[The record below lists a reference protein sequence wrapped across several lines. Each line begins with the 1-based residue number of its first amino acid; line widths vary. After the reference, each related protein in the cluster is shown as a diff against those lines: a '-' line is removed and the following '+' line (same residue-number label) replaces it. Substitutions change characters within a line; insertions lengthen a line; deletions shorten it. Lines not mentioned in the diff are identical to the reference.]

1 MSKKAIHESVELE
14 EQPTIVKFN
23 SYPSTTYINEHHLQS
38 TGNYE
43 QFSYTGNK
51 EQIDAKFQELKGDY
65 IANVGYKVSLTRTR
79 LNGYVW
85 KLDVKIDELEVKDPD
100 AEVSA
105 EDEKSLSQKYG
116 TKGSPKL
123 KSVEISTQ
131 DENILLHDKY
141 KGVPP
146 INLGVIKMYQDGA
159 LEGDLIPD
167 PADPSKSY
175 TCGHW
180 MHWSDDLVQMAL
192 KYKTYK
198 VPNIVL
204 TFTYFSKQKPE
215 IDMEIPKFFKSG
227 DTFCGGYK
235 APEGWQA
242 MFGGRGS
249 ERTEEK
255 KGFVVTETYSIG
267 KYPTELYETEKK

>member
-14 EQPTIVKFN
+14 QQPTIVKFN

-105 EDEKSLSQKYG
+105 EDEQSLSQKYG
-116 TKGSPKL
+116 TKGNPRL
-123 KSVEISTQ
+123 KSVNISLTDQ
-131 DENILLHDKY
+131 DILLHDKY
-141 KGVPP
+141 KNVPP
-146 INLGVIKMYQDGA
+146 INLGVIRMYQDGA
-159 LEGDLIPD
+159 LESDLIPD
-167 PADPSKSY
+167 PADPSISH
-175 TCGHW
+175 TCGEW

-204 TFTYFSKQKPE
+204 TFTYFSKQKPAL
-215 IDMEIPKFFKSG
+215 DTEIPKFYNSG
-227 DTFCGGYK
+227 DSFCDGYK
-235 APEGWQA
+235 VPEGWQA

-267 KYPTELYETEKK
+267 KYPIEIYEKEN

>member
-1 MSKKAIHESVELE
+1 MSKKAIHESVDLE
-14 EQPTIVKFN
+14 QQPTIVKFN
-23 SYPSTTYINEHHLQS
+23 TYPSTTYINEHHLNS

-43 QFSYTGNK
+43 QFSYTGNQ
-51 EQIDAKFQELKGDY
+51 EQIDAKFEELRDIY
-65 IANVGYKVSLTRTR
+65 SNNTTYKASLTRTR

-85 KLDVKIDELEVKDPD
+85 KLDVKIDELEVKDID
-100 AEVSA
+100 DENISA
-105 EDEKSLSQKYG
+105 EDEKSLSEKYG
-116 TKGSPKL
+116 TKGNPRL
-123 KSVEISTQ
+123 KSVEISLTEQ
-131 DENILLHDKY
+131 DILLHDKY
-141 KGVPP
+141 KNVPP
-146 INLGVIKMYQDGA
+146 INLGVIRMYQDGA
-159 LEGDLIPD
+159 LESDLIPD

-192 KYKTYK
+192 KYKNYK

-204 TFTYFSKQKPE
+204 TYTYFSTQKPVLDTE
-215 IDMEIPKFFKSG
+215 MPKFYKSG
-227 DTFCGGYK
+227 EAFAPGYA

-255 KGFVVTETYSIG
+255 KGFVVTETFSIG
-267 KYPTELYETEKK
+267 KYPVEIYEQEK

>member
-1 MSKKAIHESVELE
+1 MKKAIHESVELE
-14 EQPTIVKFN
+14 QQPTIVKFN
-23 SYPSTTYINEHHLQS
+23 SYPSTTYINDHHLHT

-43 QFSYTGNK
+43 QYSYTGNQ
-51 EQIDAKFQELKGDY
+51 EQIDAKFLELKGNY
-65 IANVGYKVSLTRTR
+65 SANVSNKVSLTRTR

-85 KLDVKIDELEVKDPD
+85 KLDVRIDEMEVKDPN
-100 AEVSA
+100 AEVTS
-105 EDEKSLSQKYG
+105 EDEKSLSEKYG
-116 TKGSPKL
+116 TKGSPRL

-131 DENILLHDKY
+131 DEDIFMHDKF

-159 LEGDLIPD
+159 VESDTIPD
-167 PADPSKSY
+167 PTDPTKSY

-180 MHWSDDLVQMAL
+180 MHYDDDLVQMAI
-192 KYKTYK
+192 KYKKFK

-215 IDMEIPKFFKSG
+215 IDTEIPKFFSSG
-227 DTFCGGYK
+227 DIFCGGYK
-235 APEGWQA
+235 APEGWQV

-267 KYPTELYETEKK
+267 KYPTELYDNTK